1 MTDEQ
6 HNKYIAFAF
15 IGYSAFQMLMLLFMA
30 AVFFLVFTIDN
41 PNQPPPPKAFF
52 GIFFGIMT
60 VFQLVFTAPSLI
72 AAYALLKRKSWARLA
87 SIIAAVMASM
97 SVPIGTAA
105 CVYSLWFFLGDQWKS
120 VYHKQGEITDRPP
133 HQIAFGDEASWEPEH
148 EQNSYRYNEPP
159 DWR

>member
-1 MTDEQ
+1 MTNEQ
-6 HNKYIAFAF
+6 HNKYIAFSF
-15 IGYSAFQMLMLLFMA
+15 IGYGAFQMLMLLFIG
-30 AVFFLVFTIDN
+30 AVFFVVFTIDD

-52 GIFFGIMT
+52 GIFFAIMA
-60 VFQLVFTAPSLI
+60 VFQLVFTAPSLV

-105 CVYSLWFFLGDQWKS
+105 CIYSLWFFLGDQWKS
-120 VYHKQGEITDRPP
+120 VYQGEKTDWSQ
-133 HQIAFGDEASWEPEH
+133 HQIAFGEESNWQPVKEENA
-148 EQNSYRYNEPP
+148 YRYNEPP